1 MTLWMDAL
9 KEWNQGKSGWCV
21 PRKGTTEYTQVM
33 QIVDR
38 LKPREMPKPRNLER
52 RAIEVHTQSG
62 PRPPD

>member
-1 MTLWMDAL
+1 MTLWVDAL

-38 LKPREMPKPRNLER
+38 LKPREMPKPRNLEPVFNKIR
-52 RAIEVHTQSG
+52 VRK
-62 PRPPD
+62 PRY